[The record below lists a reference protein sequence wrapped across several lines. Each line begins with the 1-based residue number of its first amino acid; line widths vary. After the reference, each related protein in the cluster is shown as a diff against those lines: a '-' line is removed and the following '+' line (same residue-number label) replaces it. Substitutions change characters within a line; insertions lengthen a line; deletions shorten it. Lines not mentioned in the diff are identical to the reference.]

1 MDPLCYLCFFFAFA
15 ILSSLVVTCWQR
27 ADLLALLCMVF
38 SCVFVTFLHGDLGQV
53 CYLIV
58 PIPDLCIL
66 HYFDVT
72 ERIGLNC
79 LIVSNSAGDL

>member
-1 MDPLCYLCFFFAFA
+1 MFLVCLCHTA
-15 ILSSLVVTCWQR
+15 LSVPRSLVVTCWQR
-27 ADLLALLCMVF
+27 ADLLALLFMGF

-66 HYFDVT
+66 PYFDVT
-72 ERIGLNC
+72 ERIGLYC
-79 LIVSNSAGDL
+79 LIVSNSACDL